1 MNYKNTRR
9 TLIRAMLNRIPER
22 VRSYAIALA
31 FWLGILLLSALLFP
45 LGKVAVSFC
54 SLLLLLMMLAA
65 AWLGYGPGVLV
76 CVLTLVVAPRVLYPA
91 RPHRFD
97 PVNLGLVLVVMLLIS
112 AVAAWK
118 RRTEAA
124 LRVAAETL
132 ETRVAERT
140 RELFENQ
147 ERLREQ
153 AELLDL
159 ATDAILVND
168 LNGAILFWN
177 RGAEEL
183 YRSTA
188 SDAHGQIAHQLLKT
202 VFPEP
207 LPAIQATLLSAGA
220 WQGELIHS
228 RPDGL
233 RVTVMSRWALRRNA
247 QGEPCGWLETNTDIT
262 ARRRMEAQLRQ
273 SQKMEA
279 VGRLAGGISHDFNN
293 LLTVINGYADMALE
307 EPLATAAVRDAI
319 EEISAAG
326 HRAADLTRGLLA
338 FSRKQILQPAAVDL
352 AGIITGIEKMLRRLL
367 GEDVD
372 MITVLSPGL
381 WEVHADRSQLEQVI
395 VNLAVNARDAMPS
408 GGALTIEAGNTVLD
422 ETYAGSHLG
431 VEPGAYVLLAVSD
444 TGHGIDQETQS
455 HIFEPFFTTKAPG
468 KGTGLG
474 LATAYGIVQQSGG
487 TITVYSEPGHGTTF
501 KVYLP
506 RALAAASAPTPK
518 AGVAAVPRRSG
529 TETILLVEDDD
540 SLCKLTTAIL
550 HRHGFRVI
558 AARNA
563 AEALVRCRSEA
574 GAIDLV
580 LSDLVMPQMSGQQLA
595 AEIQQR
601 YPDLKVV
608 FMSGYTEHMLVNQ
621 IALNPAVLFVSK
633 PFTAA
638 TLIATLQKALDKA
651 VSVDGAGAGSIV
663 N

>member
-1 MNYKNTRR
+1 MRGV
-9 TLIRAMLNRIPER
+9 TLIRATLRRMPEG
-22 VRSYAIALA
+22 VRPYAIALPI
-31 FWLGILLLSALLFP
+31 WLGILLLSALLFR
-45 LGKVAVSFC
+45 LGSVATAFC
-54 SLLLLLMMLAA
+54 SLLLLLMMLGAA
-65 AWLGYGPGVLV
+65 CLGYGTGVLV
-76 CVLTLVVAPRVLYPA
+76 CILTLVVAPRILYPD

-97 PVNLGLVLVVMLLIS
+97 PVNLFLVMVVMLLIS

-118 RRTEAA
+118 RRTEVA
-124 LRVAAETL
+124 LRLAAETL

-153 AELLDL
+153 AQLLDL
-159 ATDAILVND
+159 ATDAIFVND
-168 LNGAILFWN
+168 RNGVIRFWS

-183 YRSTA
+183 YRCPA
-188 SDAHGQIAHQLLKT
+188 SEADGQVAQQLLKAE
-202 VFPEP
+202 FAEP
-207 LPAIQATLLSAGA
+207 LPAIEAALLSAGA
-220 WQGELIHS
+220 WQGEVIHT
-228 RPDGL
+228 RPDGS

-247 QGEPCGWLETNTDIT
+247 QGEPCGWLEINTDIT
-262 ARRRMEAQLRQ
+262 ARRRMEAQFRQ

-307 EPLATAAVRDAI
+307 DSLVTPAVREAV

-338 FSRKQILQPAAVDL
+338 FSRQQILQPAAVDL
-352 AGIITGIEKMLRRLL
+352 TGIVTSIEKMLRRLL

-372 MITVLSPGL
+372 LITILSPGL
-381 WEVHADRSQLEQVI
+381 WEVHADQSQLEQVI

-408 GGALTIEAGNTVLD
+408 GGTLTIEAGNAELD
-422 ETYAGSHLG
+422 ETYSGSHLG
-431 VEPGAYVLLAVSD
+431 VKPGDYVLLAVSD
-444 TGHGIDQETQS
+444 TGHGMDQETQS

-468 KGTGLG
+468 QGTGLG
-474 LATAYGIVQQSGG
+474 LATVYGIVQQTGG
-487 TITVYSEPGHGTTF
+487 TITVYSELGHGTTF
-501 KVYLP
+501 KAYLP
-506 RALAAASAPTPK
+506 RALAATAAATPETR
-518 AGVAAVPRRSG
+518 VAAIPPRSG
-529 TETILLVEDDD
+529 AETILLVEDDE
-540 SLCKLTTAIL
+540 SLRKLTSAIL
-550 HRHGFRVI
+550 GRQGFRVI

-563 AEALVRCRSEA
+563 AEAMERCRSEA

-595 AEIQQR
+595 TEIQRR

-633 PFTAA
+633 PFTSA
-638 TLIATLQKALDKA
+638 TLIAALQKALGKA
-651 VSVDGAGAGSIV
+651 GPVDEAGAGIAVS
-663 N
+663 